1 MMIKTTTLTK
11 NLLIQLFYCG
21 AIALLSTGCMTM
33 QAYTGNSKDNSET
46 ALLIETSYHPIY
58 IKSVNGISVGF
69 FHNKA
74 RLLPGENF
82 LRVKVLLPE
91 ESDVRGIP
99 MIESYFI
106 KEITFKAKAGHVYRI
121 DGIVNRNKQWVW
133 VEDAES
139 MEVVG
144 GEKP

>member
-1 MMIKTTTLTK
+1 MMIKTITLTK
-11 NLLIQLFYCG
+11 NLLVPLIYCA
-21 AIALLSTGCMTM
+21 AIVLLATGCMTI
-33 QAYTGNSKDNSET
+33 QAYTGESRNNLET
-46 ALLIETSYHPIY
+46 ALLLETSYHPIY
-58 IKSVNGISVGF
+58 IKSVNGMSVGF

-74 RLLPGENF
+74 RILPGDNF
-82 LRVKVLLPE
+82 LRVKVLLPG
-91 ESDVRGIP
+91 ESDVRGVP

-106 KEITFKAKAGHVYRI
+106 KEINFEAKAGHVYQI

-139 MEVVG
+139 LEVVG